1 MTRQGAQAHLLR
13 YSEPMQTVGDRI
25 RKVREQMA
33 MTQDALAASAGLS
46 KGFISEVE
54 NSKRNIS
61 AQNLLKVAN
70 ALSASVQ
77 YLLEGREQLKHESR
91 PVVIPPELSKAA
103 EQLGLTYAQT
113 LALLET
119 HESVVARRGKT
130 RNKLLTVDD
139 WIALQHAIDKVFGH
153 EGSSR

>member
-1 MTRQGAQAHLLR
+1 M
-13 YSEPMQTVGDRI
+13 ETVGDRV
-25 RKVREQMA
+25 RRVREQLG
-33 MTQDALAASAGLS
+33 MTQDALAVAAGLS

-54 NSKRNIS
+54 NNKRNIS

-77 YLLEGREQLKHESR
+77 YLLEGGEYHRHERHS
-91 PVVIPPELSKAA
+91 VVIPPELSRAA

-113 LALLET
+113 LSLLET
-119 HESVVARRGKT
+119 YQSVVARRRKAMHKG
-130 RNKLLTVDD
+130 LSVED
-139 WIALQHAIDKVFGH
+139 WIELHRTIDKVFGH

>member
-1 MTRQGAQAHLLR
+1 
-13 YSEPMQTVGDRI
+13 MQTVGDRI

-54 NSKRNIS
+54 NNKRNIS

-70 ALSASVQ
+70 SLSASVQ
-77 YLLEGREQLKHESR
+77 YLLEGGEHRKHESR

-119 HESVVARRGKT
+119 HESVIARRRKGK
-130 RNKLLTVDD
+130 NKMLTVDD
-139 WIALQHAIDKVFGH
+139 WIDLQHAIDKVFGH